1 MSGAATGRDAPRRVR
16 RGMFALVAAALC
28 IAVPAI
34 ADGTVSRS
42 DAWAKD
48 GESGAFVAPEGAPQ
62 AGEIRFV
69 DFTAPG
75 GVKCRLTAEGA
86 AMWRVRTARA
96 DGTFA
101 ETGAVQALAR
111 WMGEKMRAAAHPLRE
126 TAEAG
131 GRAFTAPDG
140 SRALLAADGSSL
152 AFVSATG
159 RKVVEVSRLAPDA
172 KRSVLAGRLLPREAV
187 YGLGE
192 RLDRLNKRGTRVMLR
207 TSDGYNDSSAS
218 YMAIPLF
225 STTRGGGVFVNA
237 YEIMTAD
244 FGASVPDEWRMEI
257 EKDSIDAYF
266 MATDQMRD
274 VPPRYMALAGSPSVP
289 DDWQFGPLVCRY
301 APDYAVFE
309 GPVALQV
316 RGCLTLGMGLK
327 NIVEKYRE
335 MGALPTAIV
344 AEGRGCEI
352 FGVTPEAQEK
362 NRAEFRQAPDWLAKD
377 GIRYMIYMG
386 MGSAISRLA
395 PGFRPE
401 YEVHATVTDAAGN
414 VKAERTNVIPFV
426 SYRSKNPDVSKHHK
440 GFRYLDITDPDA
452 WKWYLDEMWQPL
464 LDCGVRGAK
473 IDFCEEMPDEGSL
486 YGDRR
491 FHYHWKHPE
500 VFEGAAIHHAY
511 PTFFIAKLCRDL
523 TARLQSRGQG
533 SFMALSRGGGIG
545 AQRAPF
551 MWAGDQQRDFK
562 KLDDQLLA
570 MLNAGVSGVPFMT
583 YDMAGYHYT
592 AVAPAPVAVRNRMT
606 GAFDF
611 SRTAPGADEKVVY
624 RHYSRDLS
632 IEDEQRLF
640 LRGLAFTAYSPCIQT
655 HGYVRHPFE
664 FDAAT
669 RERYVS
675 YSARHRALAGE
686 ISAASRTAART
697 GLPIVRPLVW
707 DYQEDENTWA
717 IEDEYLFCDRY
728 LVAPI
733 LDRSTVRK
741 IYLPQGTWM
750 EVETGERHVVPA
762 GGKRFAREV
771 PFGGIAVFTRE

>member
-1 MSGAATGRDAPRRVR
+1 MKIG
-16 RGMFALVAAALC
+16 L
-28 IAVPAI
+28 IAVCGLLSMAVVG
-34 ADGTVSRS
+34 ADVVKS
-42 DAWAKD
+42 
-48 GESGAFVAPEGAPQ
+48 
-62 AGEIRFV
+62 V
-69 DFTAPG
+69 DFTAAG

-86 AMWRVRTARA
+86 SMWRVRTALA

-101 ETGAVQALAR
+101 EVGAVQALAR
-111 WMGEKMRAAAHPLRE
+111 WMGEKMRTAPRPLRE

-140 SRALLAADGSSL
+140 SKALLMTDGSSL
-152 AFVSATG
+152 AFFSATG
-159 RKVVEVSRLAPDA
+159 RKVVEVTRLAPDA
-172 KRSVLAGRLLPREAV
+172 KGSVLAGRLLPREAV

-192 RLDRLNKRGTRVMLR
+192 RLDRLNKRGTRVRLC

-218 YMAIPLF
+218 YVAIPLF

-244 FGASVPDEWRMEI
+244 FGASAPDEWRMEI

-266 MATDQMRD
+266 IATDRMRD
-274 VPPRYMALAGSPSVP
+274 VPPRYMALAGCPSVP
-289 DDWQFGPLVCRY
+289 DDWQFGPVVCRY
-301 APDYAVFE
+301 APDFAAFE
-309 GPVALQV
+309 GPTARSVH
-316 RGCLTLGMGLK
+316 GHLTLGLGLK

-335 MGALPTAIV
+335 MGALPTAVV

-352 FGVTPEAQEK
+352 FGATPDEQEK
-362 NRAEFRQAPDWLAKD
+362 NRAEFRKAPDYLAKD

-386 MGSAISRLA
+386 MGSVLSRLA

-401 YEVHATVTDAAGN
+401 YEVHVTVTDAAGN
-414 VKAERTNVIPFV
+414 VKTERTNIIPFIT
-426 SYRSKNPDVSKHHK
+426 YRSNNPDVSKHHK
-440 GFRYLDITDPDA
+440 GSRYLDVTDPDA
-452 WKWYLDEMWQPL
+452 WKWYLDEVWQPL

-473 IDFCEEMPDEGSL
+473 IDFCEEMPDDGSL
-486 YGDRR
+486 YGDTR
-491 FHYHWKHPE
+491 FRYRWKHPE

-523 TARLQSRGQG
+523 TARLQARGQG

-551 MWAGDQQRDFK
+551 MWAGDQKRDFA

-592 AVAPAPVAVRNRMT
+592 APVQTPTAVRNRAT
-606 GAFDF
+606 GAFDL
-611 SRTAPGADEKVVY
+611 SRVEPGPNEEIVY
-624 RHYSRDLS
+624 RRYSGDLPL
-632 IEDEQRLF
+632 DAEQRLF

-669 RERYVS
+669 RARYVA
-675 YSARHRALAGE
+675 YAARHRALAGE
-686 ISAASRTAART
+686 IAAAARGAAGT
-697 GLPIVRPLVW
+697 GLPVVRPLAW
-707 DYQEDENTWA
+707 DYQEDENVWDV
-717 IEDEYLFCDRY
+717 EDEYLFCDRY

-733 LDRSTVRK
+733 LADATVRE
-741 IYLPQGTWM
+741 IYLPQGTWT
-750 EVETGERHVVPA
+750 EVDTGARHVVPA
-762 GGKRFAREV
+762 GGKRFSKEI
-771 PFGGIAVFTRE
+771 PFGNIAVFTRLVSERGGQGR

>member
-1 MSGAATGRDAPRRVR
+1 MKIG
-16 RGMFALVAAALC
+16 L
-28 IAVPAI
+28 IAVYGLLATAAVW
-34 ADGTVSRS
+34 ADAVKS
-42 DAWAKD
+42 
-48 GESGAFVAPEGAPQ
+48 
-62 AGEIRFV
+62 V

-86 AMWRVRTARA
+86 SMWRIRTARA

-101 ETGAVQALAR
+101 EVGAAQALAR
-111 WMGEKMRAAAHPLRE
+111 WMGETLRPAPRPLRE
-126 TAEAG
+126 TIEAG
-131 GRAFTAPDG
+131 VRVFTAPDG
-140 SRALLAADGSSL
+140 SKALLMADGSLL

-159 RKVVEVSRLAPDA
+159 RKVVDVTRLVPGA
-172 KRSVLAGRLLPREAV
+172 KGSVLAGRLLPREAV

-192 RLDRLNKRGTRVMLR
+192 RLDRLNKRGTRVRLC

-218 YMAIPLF
+218 YVAIPLF

-244 FGASVPDEWRMEI
+244 FGASAPDEWRMEI
-257 EKDSIDAYF
+257 EKDSIDAYVI
-266 MATDQMRD
+266 ATDRMRD
-274 VPPRYMALAGSPSVP
+274 VPPRYLALAGCPSVP
-289 DDWQFGPLVCRY
+289 DDWQFGPVVCRY
-301 APDYAVFE
+301 APDFAAFE
-309 GPVALQV
+309 GPTARTVH
-316 RGCLTLGMGLK
+316 GHLTLGLGLK

-335 MGALPTAIV
+335 MGALPTAVV

-352 FGVTPEAQEK
+352 FGATPEAQEK
-362 NRAEFRQAPDWLAKD
+362 NRTEFRKAPDCLAKD

-386 MGSAISRLA
+386 MGSVLSRLA
-395 PGFRPE
+395 SGFRPE
-401 YEVHATVTDAAGN
+401 YEVHVTVTDAAGS
-414 VKAERTNVIPFV
+414 VKAERTNLIPFV
-426 SYRSKNPDVSKHHK
+426 TYRSNNPDVSKHHK
-440 GFRYLDITDPDA
+440 GSRYLDITDPDA
-452 WKWYLDEMWQPL
+452 WKWYLDEVWQPL

-473 IDFCEEMPDEGSL
+473 IDFCEEMPDEGTL
-486 YGDRR
+486 YGDTR
-491 FHYHWKHPE
+491 FHYRWKHPE

-523 TARLQSRGQG
+523 TARLQARGQG

-551 MWAGDQQRDFK
+551 MWAGDQKRDFA

-592 AVAPAPVAVRNRMT
+592 APVQTPVGVRNRKT
-606 GAFDF
+606 GAFDL
-611 SRTAPGADEKVVY
+611 SRTAPGPDEETIY
-624 RHYSRDLS
+624 RRYSGDLPL
-632 IEDEQRLF
+632 DAEQRLF

-664 FDAAT
+664 FDVAT
-669 RERYVS
+669 RARYVS

-686 ISAASRTAART
+686 IAAASRTAART
-697 GLPIVRPLVW
+697 GLPVVRPLAW
-707 DYQEDENTWA
+707 DYQEDENTWD

-733 LDRSTVRK
+733 LADSTVRE

-750 EVETGERHVVPA
+750 EVGTGVRHVVPA
-762 GGKRFAREV
+762 GGKRFSKEV
-771 PFGGIAVFTRE
+771 PFGDIAVFTRE